1 LDNNVWCFAGKLF
14 ILLIEFVY
22 VLLDRISQVELKQQI
37 EVLSEELKKISDS
50 QQCLLDI
57 DVYVRKLLNAKLKVT
72 VVSNILQNVQVM
84 LV

>member
-1 LDNNVWCFAGKLF
+1 MFCRYIFC
-14 ILLIEFVY
+14 IIIEFVY
-22 VLLDRISQVELKQQI
+22 VLCDRISQVELKQQI
-37 EVLSEELKKISDS
+37 EVLSEELKKISES

-72 VVSNILQNVQVM
+72 VVSNILQNVQVK

>member
-1 LDNNVWCFAGKLF
+1 MFCRL
-14 ILLIEFVY
+14 ISYIIIEFVCI
-22 VLLDRISQVELKQQI
+22 LLDRISQVELKQQI
-37 EVLSEELKKISDS
+37 EVLSEELKKISES

-72 VVSNILQNVQVM
+72 VVSNILQNVQVK

>member
-1 LDNNVWCFAGKLF
+1 
-14 ILLIEFVY
+14 
-22 VLLDRISQVELKQQI
+22 VLLDRISQVELKQKI
-37 EVLSEELKKISDS
+37 EVLSEELKKILES

-72 VVSNILQNVQVM
+72 IVSSILQNVQVM